1 MRLLCMSHSPLMLV
15 DELAPADAAAASGF
29 FGALE
34 QAARWIGDY
43 DPELV
48 VMFAPD
54 HFNGFFYDLM
64 PSFCIGT
71 EAKSTRDWRMPEK
84 TLNVPGALA
93 ERCIDHVRSRGV
105 DVAVSRRMKCD
116 HGFTVSL
123 AKLFG
128 DLDRPPLLPVFVN
141 CAAHPRPSFERVR
154 LLGEAIGEFTRDL
167 GLRTVFIGSGG
178 LSHDPPT
185 PRPGTPEPIPDR
197 VIDRHTPSLEELE
210 ARQARVVQNAKALVL
225 GGGPLLEPDR
235 GWDRVFLDR
244 ILSQRFDQLDAYS
257 DEEINKVAGFGGHE
271 IRSWVAAFAAMR
283 ATGPF
288 DSHLDYYRV
297 VPEWITG
304 MGVVRGATAGS
315 L

>member
-1 MRLLCMSHSPLMLV
+1 MRLLCLSHSPLMLV
-15 DELAPADAAAASGF
+15 DELAPSDAAAASGF
-29 FGALE
+29 FGAVD
-34 QAARWIGDY
+34 QAADWIAAY

-71 EAKSTRDWRMPEK
+71 EATSTRDWLMPEK
-84 TLNVPGALA
+84 ALKVPTAIA
-93 ERCIDHVRSRGV
+93 ERCIDHVRSRGI

-123 AKLFG
+123 TQLFG
-128 DLDRPPLLPVFVN
+128 ELDRPALLPVFVN
-141 CAAHPRPSFERVR
+141 CAAHPRPSFQRVR
-154 LLGEAIGEFTRDL
+154 LLGEAIGEFAQSL
-167 GLRTVFIGSGG
+167 GLRTLFIGSGG

-185 PRPGTPEPIPDR
+185 PRPGTPEPIPER
-197 VIDRHTPSLEELE
+197 MIDRHTPSLEELDR
-210 ARQARVVQNAKALVL
+210 RQARVVQNAKALVT
-225 GGGPLLEPDR
+225 GDGPLLEPDR
-235 GWDRVFLDR
+235 EWDRVFLER
-244 ILSQRFDQLDAYS
+244 ILSQQFEQLDAYS
-257 DEEINKVAGFGGHE
+257 DEDINKVAGFGGHE
-271 IRSWVAAFAAMR
+271 IRAWVAALAAMR

-288 DSHLDYYRV
+288 DSRLDYYRV

-304 MGVVRGATAGS
+304 MGVVRGASEGS